1 MLMTTQ
7 AIQETIAEYFKTQPV
22 LKAWLFGSYARGEQ
36 REDSDVDIL
45 IVPEQ
50 GVGLFKLSGMHLDL
64 QDMLNMPVDLVT
76 EKGLLPFARESAD
89 HDKILIYERAA

>member
-1 MLMTTQ
+1 MTTQ